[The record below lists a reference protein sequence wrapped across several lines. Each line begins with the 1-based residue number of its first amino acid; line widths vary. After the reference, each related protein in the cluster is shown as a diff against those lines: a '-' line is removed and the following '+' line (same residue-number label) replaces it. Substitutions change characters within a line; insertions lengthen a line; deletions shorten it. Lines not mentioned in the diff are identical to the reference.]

1 MLKSNFLFKFK
12 KNNFRLNLLSLK
24 RHIFMTHHP
33 LEKHYVNRVG
43 WLRAAVLGAND
54 GLLSTTSIV
63 IGVAAADPNRH
74 SIILAALAGTI
85 AGAMSMAAGEYVSV
99 SSQADTENADL
110 EREKKELEEM
120 PEFEL
125 QELAKIYEKRGVS
138 KETAL
143 LVAKELSDHDA
154 LDAHAKD
161 ELGISEITVAK
172 PLQASVASFF
182 SFIAGAALPLLVS
195 IFASVKDMVYYQ
207 YGFAIIFLMILGAIA
222 AKTGGA
228 NIVKGMIRIAFWG
241 TVAMLI
247 SALVGHLF
255 GVNVS

>member
-1 MLKSNFLFKFK
+1 MSEI
-12 KNNFRLNLLSLK
+12 LNGMPTK
-24 RHIFMTHHP
+24 HP
-33 LEKHYVNRVG
+33 LLEKHYVNRLG

-63 IGVAAADPNRH
+63 IGVAAADPSRH

-99 SSQADTENADL
+99 SSQADTEKADL
-110 EREKKELEEM
+110 EREKSELEEM
-120 PEFEL
+120 PEIEL
-125 QELAKIYEKRGVS
+125 QELAKMYEKRGVS

-143 LVAKELSDHDA
+143 LVAKELSDYDE

-172 PLQASVASFF
+172 PLQAAIASFF

-195 IFASVKDMVYYQ
+195 IFAPEKDMVYFQ
-207 YGFAIIFLMILGAIA
+207 YGFSIVFLMILGAVA
-222 AKTGGA
+222 AKTGGS
-228 NIVKGMIRIAFWG
+228 NLTKGMLRIAFWG
-241 TVAMLI
+241 TVAMI
-247 SALVGHLF
+247 VSALVGHFF
-255 GVNVS
+255 GVKGV

>member
-1 MLKSNFLFKFK
+1 MKP
-12 KNNFRLNLLSLK
+12 
-24 RHIFMTHHP
+24 I

-63 IGVAAADPNRH
+63 IGVAAADPTRP
-74 SIILAALAGTI
+74 SIVLAALAGAI

-110 EREKKELEEM
+110 EREKRELAEM
-120 PEFEL
+120 PEIEL

-138 KETAL
+138 RETAL

-161 ELGISEITVAK
+161 ELGISQITIAK

-182 SFIAGAALPLLVS
+182 SFIAGAALPFLLSVLAPEKEMVLFQY
-195 IFASVKDMVYYQ
+195 IFC
-207 YGFAIIFLMILGAIA
+207 IIFLIILGAVA
-222 AKTGGA
+222 AKTGGSS
-228 NIVKGMIRIAFWG
+228 VTKGMLRIGFWG
-241 TVAMLI
+241 TVAMI
-247 SALVGHLF
+247 VSALVGHLF
-255 GVNVS
+255 GVNVH